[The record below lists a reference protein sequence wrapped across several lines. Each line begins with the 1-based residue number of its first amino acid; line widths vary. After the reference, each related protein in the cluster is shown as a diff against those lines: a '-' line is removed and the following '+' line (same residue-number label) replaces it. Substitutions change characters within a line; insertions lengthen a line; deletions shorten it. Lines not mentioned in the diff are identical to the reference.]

1 MLEIDG
7 SYGEGGGQI
16 LRTSIALS
24 TLTGTPVRIFNIRAS
39 RPKPGLA
46 AQHRKAIETA
56 ALICKAEVAGLAVG
70 SREITYIPGKP
81 AGGSFSIDIG
91 TAGSITLLLQCL
103 MPAALNLDSPLELK
117 IRGGTDVEWSPS
129 IDYLRNVTLHALL
142 RMGYRCD
149 IELIARGY
157 YPVGGGI
164 VRVMI
169 QPSVLE
175 KVSFEAHATMKIRGI
190 SHSSGLPAHVAK
202 RQVATAA
209 GLLRDAGIEH
219 EISEET
225 AKYTSTG
232 SGITLWCGAIGS
244 CAYGRRGRPAE
255 EVGRDAAESIIREL
269 QSGAGVDVHLADQ
282 LIPYMALARGGS
294 FTARELSMHT
304 RTNIWVTEQFLDV
317 KFGTGKKG
325 GLVAV
330 WV

>member
-16 LRTSIALS
+16 IRTSIALS
-24 TLTGTPVRIFNIRAS
+24 TLTGTPVRIFNIRVS

-56 ALICKAEVAGLAVG
+56 ASICGAEVGGLAIG
-70 SREITYIPGKP
+70 SREITYVPGKP
-81 AGGSFSIDIG
+81 AGGFFSIDIG

-103 MPAALNLDSPLELK
+103 MPAALNLDSPLELR

-129 IDYLRNVTLHALL
+129 VDYLKNVTLPALS
-142 RMGYRCD
+142 RMGYRCC

-164 VRVMI
+164 VRARI

-175 KVSFEAHATMKIRGI
+175 KVSFEAPAPRKVRGI
-190 SHSSGLPAHVAK
+190 SHSSGLPAHVTQ
-202 RQVATAA
+202 RQAASAA
-209 GLLRDAGIEH
+209 GLLSEAGIEH

-232 SGITLWCGAIGS
+232 SGITLWCGAAGS
-244 CAYGRRGRPAE
+244 CSYGRRGKPAE
-255 EVGRDAAESIIREL
+255 EVGRDAAESIIREI
-269 QSGAGVDVHLADQ
+269 QRGAGVDVHLADQ

-304 RTNIWVTEQFLDV
+304 KTNIWVTEQFLDV
-317 KFGTGKKG
+317 KFRIGRMRA
-325 GLVAV
+325 LAAV
-330 WV
+330 QV